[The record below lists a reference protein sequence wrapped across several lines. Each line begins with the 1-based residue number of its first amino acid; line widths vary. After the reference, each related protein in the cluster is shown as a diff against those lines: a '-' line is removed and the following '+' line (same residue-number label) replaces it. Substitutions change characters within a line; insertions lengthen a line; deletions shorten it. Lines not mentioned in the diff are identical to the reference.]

1 MAIHHLEPQ
10 PDNPCFGCGAANPL
24 GLRLSFELDDAA
36 RRVTARVRLPAAYQG
51 SGGILHGGITAL
63 LFDEAMG
70 KLNRLHDVRA
80 VTAELSVAYLR
91 PAACEEDLVLTATEI
106 SRDGRN
112 LNYQAEMHDAAG
124 RLLARAH
131 ARFVALAPRA

>member
-10 PDNPCFGCGAANPL
+10 SGNLCFGCGADNPL
-24 GLRLSFELDDAA
+24 GMRLSFELDDVA
-36 RRVTARVRLPAAYQG
+36 RKATARVRLPAAYQG

-63 LFDEAMG
+63 LFDEVMG

-80 VTAELSVAYLR
+80 VTAELSVAYLS
-91 PAACEEDLVLTATEI
+91 PAACGEDLVVTATEI

-112 LNYQAEMHDAAG
+112 LNYQADMHDASG

-131 ARFVALAPRA
+131 ARFVALAPRS